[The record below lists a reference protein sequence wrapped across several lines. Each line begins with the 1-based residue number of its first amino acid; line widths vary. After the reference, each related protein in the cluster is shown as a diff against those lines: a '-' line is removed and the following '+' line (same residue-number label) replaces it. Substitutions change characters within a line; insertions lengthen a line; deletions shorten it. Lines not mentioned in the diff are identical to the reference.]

1 MKTAL
6 SSPVA
11 TAYSTKII
19 LYSSYGPQ
27 TLLCIENKQ
36 TNKKSKPKTLPL
48 ERLCLSGERQEIK
61 IYNCKNVVY
70 IKKNKIGEKKTGL
83 R

>member
-11 TAYSTKII
+11 TAYSTKTI
-19 LYSSYGPQ
+19 LYSSHGPE
-27 TLLCIENKQ
+27 TLLGIENKQ

-48 ERLCLSGERQEIK
+48 ERLCLSGEKQGIK
-61 IYNCKNVVY
+61 NITAKM
-70 IKKNKIGEKKTGL
+70 
-83 R
+83 